1 MTEESKN
8 KESKTTILQG
18 VLRMFSVRKKK
29 KKSLVWLH
37 VLLNTREECQNKFRR
52 R

>member
-18 VLRMFSVRKKK
+18 VLRKIGVRKKK
-29 KKSLVWLH
+29 KKSLVWY
-37 VLLNTREECQNKFRR
+37 ECFAEQSR
-52 R
+52 

>member
-8 KESKTTILQG
+8 KESKTTILQD

-29 KKSLVWLH
+29 KKSLVWLLRFAVH
-37 VLLNTREECQNKFRR
+37 
-52 R
+52 